1 MMKVYFENSIESGRA
16 RPQLKPDQM
25 SAVQLLMNADTKD
38 NLKIFTSEET
48 NREQSRVPA
57 AHRAKL
63 VEARA
68 DIPLVSENEKAVA
81 RGPKIEGL
89 A

>member
-1 MMKVYFENSIESGRA
+1 MT
-16 RPQLKPDQM
+16 
-25 SAVQLLMNADTKD
+25 AVQLLMKADDKGK
-38 NLKIFTSEET
+38 LKIFTSEET

-68 DIPLVSENEKAVA
+68 DVPLVSENEKAVA
-81 RGPKIEGL
+81 PGPKIEGL